1 MKLLTKEK
9 DTAIFVPEK
18 KMDVVVFRD
27 DDQYTAYCPDL
38 DLATAQDSPEAAIED
53 IISAIRE
60 YVEDYMKNFETYS
73 KSPNRKQ
80 HLPLTQ
86 HIVSLKDDWEL
97 REIIEV
103 RYGDIYIR
111 SV

>member
-1 MKLLTKEK
+1 MTYLKKQDNE
-9 DTAIFVPEK
+9 AILVREK
-18 KMDVVVFRD
+18 KMNVVVFRD
-27 DDQYTAYCPDL
+27 NDQFTAYCAGL
-38 DLATAQDSPEAAIED
+38 DLATAQDSPEEAIED

-60 YVEDYMKNFETYS
+60 YAQDYMKYFEIYS

-80 HLPLTQ
+80 HLSLIQ
-86 HIVSLKDDWEL
+86 QIASLKDDWEL

-103 RYGDIYIR
+103 RYGDIHIP